1 MFNDFILDLLNA
13 NGFALGFDRQDILSV
28 DATITCVLH
37 VIHQQVL
44 GVVNGGLATLQMLGD
59 TSPAGHGAHSP
70 IGLGKRH
77 SDNFAFGIGHMV
89 FEKVCHDEVLSV
101 VN

>member
-13 NGFALGFDRQDILSV
+13 DGFALGFNRQDILSV
-28 DATITCVLH
+28 DAAITCILH

-44 GVVNGGLATLQMLGD
+44 GMVYGGLATLQVLGD
-59 TSPAGHGAHSP
+59 TSPAGHGTHSP

-77 SDNFAFGIGHMV
+77 SNNFAFGFGHMV
-89 FEKVCHDEVLSV
+89 FENVCHDVVLSV